1 MAVQQITL
9 MFNKKNRELIGGFPA
24 NEKPAV
30 PMVGAIFKT
39 LEYDPEIYAWVGTY
53 DNGEI
58 TKIEVNQEYPVID
71 EELLNA
77 NVGDNIEAKYPIHK
91 QLNIMMDMLNKS
103 NIENTQEFTDMIN
116 FIDDQIK
123 YNKARKEVYK
133 QDDSPYYYV
142 SKENIKTE
150 QNKLLDIED

>member
-1 MAVQQITL
+1 MYNEINVYKIISLLQD
-9 MFNKKNRELIGGFPA
+9 KNFI
-24 NEKPAV
+24 
-30 PMVGAIFKT
+30 
-39 LEYDPEIYAWVGTY
+39 
-53 DNGEI
+53 
-58 TKIEVNQEYPVID
+58 ID